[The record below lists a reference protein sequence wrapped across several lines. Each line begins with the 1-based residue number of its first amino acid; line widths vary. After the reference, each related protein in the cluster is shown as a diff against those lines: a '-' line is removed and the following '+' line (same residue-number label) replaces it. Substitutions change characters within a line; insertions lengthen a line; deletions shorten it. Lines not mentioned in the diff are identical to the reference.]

1 MAGTS
6 YLGVPPPW
14 VDRAR
19 EEWEQKQV
27 QADLYVVGAP
37 SSGTRL
43 FARLMGES
51 GLNVIHDHSHG
62 HVDRPLLKVVCIER
76 DRDAV
81 VASCL
86 ARTDSPVFVA
96 LTTQVEA
103 EAFVDERQA
112 RVRGM
117 YPTRPFASFEA
128 LVADRDTELNRIADA
143 LGLPHWQATEVVTDE
158 NSKYLVQ
165 RKIEK

>member
-1 MAGTS
+1 MTDGVS
-6 YLGVPPPW
+6 MLGVRPPW
-14 VDRAR
+14 LDRAVAEAEKR
-19 EEWEQKQV
+19 QSE
-27 QADLYVVGAP
+27 ADLYVVGAP

-43 FARLMGES
+43 FTRLMGES
-51 GLNVIHDHSHG
+51 GLNVLHDHSHG

-86 ARTDSPVFVA
+86 ARTDSPVFTSI
-96 LTTQVEA
+96 TTQAQA
-103 EAFVDERQA
+103 EEFVDERQA
-112 RVRGM
+112 RVRNK

-128 LVADRDTELNRIADA
+128 LVADRDAELNRIADA

-158 NSKYLVQ
+158 NAKHLLR
-165 RKIEK
+165 RK

>member
-1 MAGTS
+1 MAEQVS
-6 YLGVPPPW
+6 RLGVPPPW
-14 VDRAR
+14 LDRAKAAA
-19 EEWEQKQV
+19 EQRNAN
-27 QADLYVVGAP
+27 ADLFVVGAP

-43 FARLMGES
+43 FTRLMGES
-51 GLNVIHDHSHG
+51 GLTVVHDHSHG

-86 ARTDSPVFVA
+86 ARTDSPVFTA
-96 LTTQVEA
+96 ITTQAEA

-112 RVRGM
+112 RVRNK

-128 LVADRDTELNRIADA
+128 LVADRDAELDRIADA
-143 LGLPHWQATEVVTDE
+143 LGMPHWQATEVVTDE
-158 NSKYLVQ
+158 NAKHLLK
-165 RKIEK
+165 RK